1 MIYSNTLSEA
11 SVSVCIPTFNGA
23 TYIGVQLESILVS
36 PLVTEIIVSDDG
48 STDNTVEI
56 IRSFN
61 DKRIILIEG
70 PCSGLVNNYELL
82 LSVASGE
89 YIFLADQDD
98 VWLPNKVEVMLS
110 HLHEVDMV
118 VCDCIVVDG
127 QLNMLYPS
135 FFALIN
141 SKSGVVR
148 NLLSNCYLGC
158 CIALR
163 RRVLKHAL
171 PFPAHLPVH
180 DWWLGLVADIFG
192 GVTFINQPLMMYRRH
207 GANASPASE
216 RSSVAWTKR
225 IYWRVNLLISLIGRK
240 YKFFNE

>member
-1 MIYSNTLSEA
+1 MI
-11 SVSVCIPTFNGA
+11 SVCIPTFNGA
-23 TYIGVQLESILVS
+23 TYIGAQLESILVS

-61 DKRIILIEG
+61 DKRIRLIEG
-70 PCSGLVNNYELL
+70 PCSGLINNYELL
-82 LSVASGE
+82 LSLASGE

-98 VWLPNKVEVMLS
+98 VWFPNKVEVMLAY
-110 HLHEVDMV
+110 LHDVDMV

-141 SKSGVVR
+141 SKSGVMR
-148 NLLSNCYLGC
+148 NLLRNRYLGC

-216 RSSVAWTKR
+216 RSSIAWTKR
-225 IYWRVNLLISLIGRK
+225 IYWRVNLLVSLIGRK
-240 YKFFNE
+240 FKFFNE